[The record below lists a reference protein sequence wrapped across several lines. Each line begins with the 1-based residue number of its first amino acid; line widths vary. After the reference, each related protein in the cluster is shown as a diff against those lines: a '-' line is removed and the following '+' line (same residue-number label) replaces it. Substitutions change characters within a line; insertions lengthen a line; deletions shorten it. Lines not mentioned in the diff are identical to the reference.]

1 MVLFRKKLAFYI
13 SSKIFE
19 INKVRKEKR
28 VNKVSRVLGV
38 TMDIEE
44 NEAKVENRE
53 NREYQE
59 CMEHPENRPRKLG
72 FYQKLGELT
81 YINIIIYYILFGLLM
96 SNFLIIIYGI
106 FRNEY
111 ERIEE
116 QFEELVRQLENNG
129 YTLDCKRP

>member
-1 MVLFRKKLAFYI
+1 
-13 SSKIFE
+13 
-19 INKVRKEKR
+19 
-28 VNKVSRVLGV
+28 
-38 TMDIEE
+38 MDIAE

-72 FYQKLGELT
+72 FYQKLGERT
-81 YINIIIYYILFGLLM
+81 YINIIIYYILFRLLM